1 MEWWGNQC
9 KALGQVKARVL
20 ISFQDPFLEELL
32 GKELRDDRSEKVVHP
47 NHPDI
52 GSVTSNGWCRF
63 WAESHELYSGK
74 GVS

>member
-9 KALGQVKARVL
+9 KALGQVMARVL

-52 GSVTSNGWCRF
+52 GSVTSITKLVQVLGR
-63 WAESHELYSGK
+63 K
-74 GVS
+74 P